1 MVSVRRKRLF
11 RVVALLG
18 ASALCW
24 IVGEVVLL
32 LTGVNNDYRNPAT
45 SELIP
50 RSGGPYELA
59 ACGHVPFATI
69 RIRYPTN
76 PRGYFNANN
85 AIDHEMNS
93 VGWRDDEH
101 RKTRPEKTYR
111 ILGIGDSY
119 LFGQGV
125 KGKDRCL
132 THLGNLLQA
141 EFPSRTVETIN
152 SGQPGYNTVMEA
164 RVLKECGLS
173 YHPNLVILHFVPN
186 DVEPDIYTKK
196 AKVEFFTEYITG
208 SMATDWMSQ
217 HSEIWALLNRTIGGR
232 IRGQAYI
239 RDSIGSFQSA
249 PEKWNACQGGL
260 DSIVQSCREKEIPLL
275 IVAFPFFYQLNGD
288 YPFQPIHDRLREYCS
303 NNDVPFL
310 DLREH
315 YRGFN
320 GPELWVHPT
329 DQHPNE
335 KAHDIAAGV
344 IAQFIQQD
352 AKKFGLQE

>member
-1 MVSVRRKRLF
+1 MLSAQRKRLF
-11 RVVALLG
+11 RIVAVLG
-18 ASALCW
+18 ALSICW
-24 IVGEVVLL
+24 VLGEIVLL
-32 LTGVNNDYRNPAT
+32 LTGINNDYRHPAT

-59 ACGHVPFATI
+59 PCGHVPFATI

-76 PRGYFNANN
+76 PRGYFNAKN

-101 RKTRPEKTYR
+101 RRARPEKAYR

-125 KGKDRCL
+125 KAKDRCL
-132 THLGNLLQA
+132 TRLGNQLQND
-141 EFPSRTVETIN
+141 FPSQLIETIN

-173 YHPNLVILHFVPN
+173 FHPNLVILHFVPN
-186 DVEPDIYTKK
+186 DVEPDIYTRN
-196 AKVEFFTEYITG
+196 AKVEFFTEFITG
-208 SMATDWMSQ
+208 SMSTDWMSQ

-232 IRGQAYI
+232 VRGQAYI
-239 RDSIGSFQSA
+239 RDSIGSFLSA
-249 PEKWNACQGGL
+249 PEKWSACENGL
-260 DSIVQSCREKEIPLL
+260 DTIVQTCRDNKIPLL
-275 IVAFPFFYQLNGD
+275 IVAFPFFYRLNAD
-288 YPFQPIHDRLREYCS
+288 YPFQPIHDRLREYCV
-303 NNDVPFL
+303 NADVPFI
-310 DLREH
+310 DLRDH
-315 YRGFN
+315 YRAFS

-335 KAHDIAAGV
+335 TAHRIAADV
-344 IAQFIQQD
+344 IAEFIVQD
-352 AKKFGLQE
+352 AAKLGLTP